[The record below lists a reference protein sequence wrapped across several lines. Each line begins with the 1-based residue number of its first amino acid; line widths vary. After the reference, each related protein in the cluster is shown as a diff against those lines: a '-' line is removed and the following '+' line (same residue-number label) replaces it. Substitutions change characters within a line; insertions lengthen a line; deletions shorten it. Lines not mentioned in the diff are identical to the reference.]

1 MKRGTDIFLAIA
13 IAPIVLP
20 VIAVITVLLLCFQKG
35 SPIYVSE
42 RMKTT
47 TKAFT
52 LYKFRTME
60 PDPDDSGVSGG
71 NKSSRITKIGAYL
84 RHHRLDEI
92 PQWWNIVK
100 GDICFVGPR
109 PPLRIYV
116 EKFPELYFQVLKQ
129 KPGVTGMATL
139 VYHETEQQLLAKCST
154 AKETDVVYSSRCVP
168 KKAKIDMLY
177 AERRTLCSDFRI
189 ILATVFRRIGA
200 H

>member
-1 MKRGTDIFLAIA
+1 MKRGIDIFLAIA

-20 VIAVITVLLLCFQKG
+20 VIAVITVLLLCLQKG

-47 TKAFT
+47 TQAFT

-60 PDPDDSGVSGG
+60 PDPHDSGVSGG
-71 NKSSRITKIGAYL
+71 DKSNRITKIGAYL

-109 PPLRIYV
+109 PPLRVYV
-116 EKFPELYFQVLKQ
+116 EKFPELYFQVLQQ

-139 VYHETEQQLLAKCST
+139 VYHKTEQQLLAKCST
-154 AKETDVVYSSRCVP
+154 AEETDEVYSSRCVP

-177 AERRTLCSDFRI
+177 AKHRTLCSDFRI
-189 ILATVFRRIGA
+189 ILATLFRRIGA